1 MDVLEKTRGTM
12 GDITSLSGSDED
24 ALVEYLR
31 SL

>member
-1 MDVLEKTRGTM
+1 MLRASAVPGEPPDRVSPA
-12 GDITSLSGSDED
+12 DQS